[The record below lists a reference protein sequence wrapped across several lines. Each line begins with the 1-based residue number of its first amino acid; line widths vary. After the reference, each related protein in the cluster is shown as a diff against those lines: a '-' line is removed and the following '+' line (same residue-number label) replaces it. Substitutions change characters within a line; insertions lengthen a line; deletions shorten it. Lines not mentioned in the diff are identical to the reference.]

1 MRKFITILLAFALI
15 TVACGGD
22 DAAKDPADIDT
33 CEGLA
38 DATIVML
45 QDVIDVLGDLDAAQ
59 MGALMGGETLEAFTP
74 LEATAAAIGTRAGEL
89 ECTNLN
95 ELLVERADD
104 LSAADDNAFGGLI
117 IQGVKDGDEDVLDR
131 LFR

>member
-1 MRKFITILLAFALI
+1 MRKFTVVLLAFALLA
-15 TVACGGD
+15 TACGGD

-59 MGALMGGETLEAFTP
+59 TGALMGGEMPEAFTP
-74 LEATAAAIGTRAGEL
+74 LEATAVAIGTRAGEL
-89 ECTNLN
+89 QCADLN
-95 ELLVERADD
+95 ELLAERADD
-104 LSAADDNAFGGLI
+104 LSADDDNAFGGLI
-117 IQGVKDGDEDVLDR
+117 VQGVKDGDEDVLSR

>member
-15 TVACGGD
+15 AAACGGD

-33 CEGLA
+33 CEDLA
-38 DATIVML
+38 DVTIVML

-59 MGALMGGETLEAFTP
+59 MGALMGGETPEAFTP
-74 LEATAAAIGTRAGEL
+74 LEATAAAIGIRAGEL
-89 ECTNLN
+89 ECANLD

-104 LSAADDNAFGGLI
+104 LSAADDNAFGRLI
-117 IQGVKDGDEDVLDR
+117 IQGVRDGDADVLDR

>member
-1 MRKFITILLAFALI
+1 MRKFTVVLLAFVLLAA
-15 TVACGGD
+15 ACGD
-22 DAAKDPADIDT
+22 DAAKDPADIET

-59 MGALMGGETLEAFTP
+59 TGALLGGEMPEAFTP

-89 ECTNLN
+89 QCANLN
-95 ELLVERADD
+95 DLLVERADD

-117 IQGVKDGDEDVLDR
+117 IQGVKDGDEDVLSR

>member
-1 MRKFITILLAFALI
+1 MRKFTVVLLAFALLAA
-15 TVACGGD
+15 ACGD
-22 DAAKDPADIDT
+22 DAAKDPADIET

-59 MGALMGGETLEAFTP
+59 TGALLGGEMPEAFTP

-89 ECTNLN
+89 QCANLN
-95 ELLVERADD
+95 DLLVERADD

-117 IQGVKDGDEDVLDR
+117 IQGVKDGDEDVLSR